1 VERELEGEHE
11 EIRGLVGES
20 QASLTSTLE
29 SRCRSD
35 FLSFVGNSAFP
46 CLAAKAALNAR
57 SFCLRVYSE
66 LASPAASETLAKD
79 LESFVN
85 SELTPSGPYATFVAI
100 FEGPLSIPEEEFERL
115 LWSQLELLSKIDL
128 ARNSWDP
135 RVSSDPS
142 DPSFSFSFG
151 GRAVYVV
158 GMHGNSSRLSRRFRW
173 PALVFNPHEQFQ
185 RLRAN
190 GQWTRLRGRIRERDI
205 ALQGSTNPML
215 SDFGDQSE
223 AVQYSGRVTG
233 PGWSPPAQLSGSQA
247 KSPRRCPFAH

>member
-1 VERELEGEHE
+1 MERGRVRETHAHLARALENRH
-11 EIRGLVGES
+11 
-20 QASLTSTLE
+20 Q
-29 SRCRSD
+29 SD
-35 FLSFVGNSAFP
+35 FLTFVRNSGFP

-66 LASPAASETLAKD
+66 LASPASSEILAKD
-79 LESFVN
+79 LERFV
-85 SELTPSGPYATFVAI
+85 SCEMTRSGPFATFVAI
-100 FEGPLSIPEEEFERL
+100 FEGPLGILEEEFERL
-115 LWSQLELLSKIDL
+115 LWSQLQLLSKIDL
-128 ARNSWDP
+128 AKNSWDP

-142 DPSFSFSFG
+142 DPLFSFSFG

-158 GMHGNSSRLSRRFRW
+158 GLHDNSSRFSRRFRW

-190 GQWTRLRGRIRERDI
+190 GQWTRLRHAIRERDI
-205 ALQGSTNPML
+205 ALQGNTNPML

-233 PGWSPPAQLSGSQA
+233 PGWSPPAQLTEVLLKTPS
-247 KSPRRCPFAH
+247 RCPFAH